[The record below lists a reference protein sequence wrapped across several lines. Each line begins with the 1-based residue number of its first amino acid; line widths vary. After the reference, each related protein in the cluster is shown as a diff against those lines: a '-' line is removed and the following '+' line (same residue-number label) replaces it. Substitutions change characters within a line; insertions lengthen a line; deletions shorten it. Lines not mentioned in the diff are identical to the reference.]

1 MARKAENSVGSD
13 RNGGMA
19 QLVVA
24 VVFATFAVLAVG
36 LRVISRRLSRV
47 HLRVNDYMIIFALVQ
62 QLCFFQ
68 NKTQC
73 SLRPAFYVVRHWRDH
88 YKSVSRSPLTSV
100 IANSGRRHRRWS
112 WTTPGTFVRSTGC
125 YVLEGMFFILLYIY

>member
-1 MARKAENSVGSD
+1 MGMKADNSVGSD

-47 HLRVNDYMIIFALVQ
+47 DLRVNDYMIIFALVQ
-62 QLCFFQ
+62 QLCFF
-68 NKTQC
+68 
-73 SLRPAFYVVRHWRDH
+73 
-88 YKSVSRSPLTSV
+88 
-100 IANSGRRHRRWS
+100 
-112 WTTPGTFVRSTGC
+112 
-125 YVLEGMFFILLYIY
+125 